1 MNVALKVVISSIL
14 AHDKCKSATRG
25 PPPAVHTSGQG
36 IRRKIQCTVQTRSLA
51 AVVLSLS
58 AFTLAVAVQA
68 PKQGIAPPGVQ
79 SPSAELN
86 DTPVYRKGNLH
97 THSLWSDGD
106 DFPEMIAD
114 WYKQH
119 GYQFLALTDHNII
132 AEGEK
137 WADAEANATRKQA
150 IEKYV
155 HRFGRRWAE
164 FRTASVKGKVQRQ
177 VRLKPLREFR
187 SLLEEPGKFL
197 LIPAEEITHS
207 FAKRPI
213 HMNGINLRD
222 TVKPIDGQDALETIT
237 VNLRQVADQSKKTGR
252 IMLAFLNHPNFG
264 WGVRAEEM
272 LLAPDLKYFEVFNGH
287 PGVRNYGDATHA
299 STERIWDIT
308 LALRLGKHGLPIV
321 YGLATDDAH
330 RYHEYG
336 LGKVNPGRG
345 WVMVKS
351 PHLTAEGVVK
361 GIAAGDFYAST
372 GVLFDEITRDGDT
385 LKLAIRTEPGV
396 AYKTQFV
403 ATMRGT
409 SLDARPLLDKDGK
422 ELPVT
427 MDYSPEIGKVVAEST
442 GAKASYTL
450 TGKEMY
456 VRAKVTSNKPHPNPY
471 SKGDVKVAWTQP
483 VVP

>member
-1 MNVALKVVISSIL
+1 MSSASRSLSAVVF
-14 AHDKCKSATRG
+14 
-25 PPPAVHTSGQG
+25 
-36 IRRKIQCTVQTRSLA
+36 SLA
-51 AVVLSLS
+51 AF
-58 AFTLAVAVQA
+58 ALAVAMQSPEA
-68 PKQGIAPPGVQ
+68 ATPAPPMVVETATRQ
-79 SPSAELN
+79 ATPSTHL
-86 DTPVYRKGNLH
+86 KGNLH

-137 WADAEANATRKQA
+137 WADAEATPVRKDA
-150 IEKYV
+150 VAKYV
-155 HRFGRRWAE
+155 ARFGNKWTE
-164 FRTASVKGKVQRQ
+164 FRAATVKGKEQNQ
-177 VRLKPLREFR
+177 VRLKPLAEFR
-187 SLLEEPGKFL
+187 SLLEDSGKFL

-207 FAKRPI
+207 YAKRPI

-222 TVKPIDGQDALETIT
+222 TIKPLDGRDALETIT
-237 VNLRQVADQSKKTGR
+237 VNLRQVADQRKRSGR
-252 IMLAFLNHPNFG
+252 AMIAFLNHPNFG

-287 PGVRNYGDATHA
+287 PSVRNYGDATHA
-299 STERIWDIT
+299 ACERVWDIT

-321 YGLATDDAH
+321 YGMATDDAH

-351 PHLTAEGVVK
+351 PHLTAEGVVN
-361 GIAAGDFYAST
+361 GIEAGDFYATT
-372 GVLFDEITRDGDT
+372 GVVLNEIAREGDT
-385 LKLAIRTEPGV
+385 LRISIRAQPGV
-396 AYKTQFV
+396 KYTTQFI
-403 ATMRGT
+403 ATIKGT
-409 SLDARPLLDKDGK
+409 SLDAKPKLDKNGK

-442 GAKASYTL
+442 DLKPSYKL
-450 TGKEMY
+450 TGKELY
-456 VRAKVTSNKPHPNPY
+456 VRAKVTSTKLHPNPY
-471 SKGDVKVAWTQP
+471 AKGDVEVAWTQP

>member
-1 MNVALKVVISSIL
+1 MSPGS
-14 AHDKCKSATRG
+14 
-25 PPPAVHTSGQG
+25 
-36 IRRKIQCTVQTRSLA
+36 RSLA
-51 AVVLSLS
+51 AVVLTLS
-58 AFTLAVAVQA
+58 VFALAVAVQNPATEA
-68 PKQGIAPPGVQ
+68 PVNPQLAPDPA
-79 SPSAELN
+79 PLPAA
-86 DTPVYRKGNLH
+86 TPAYLKGNLH

-114 WYKQH
+114 WYKTH

-137 WADAEANATRKQA
+137 WADAEATATRKKA
-150 IEKYV
+150 VAKYV
-155 HRFGRRWAE
+155 ERFGPRWAE
-164 FRTASVKGKVQRQ
+164 FRYAKEKRQ
-177 VRLKPLREFR
+177 VRLKPLAEFR

-222 TVKPIDGQDALETIT
+222 TVKPIDGKDALETIT
-237 VNLRQVADQSKKTGR
+237 VNLRQVADQGKKSGR
-252 IMLAFLNHPNFG
+252 VMLAFLNHPNFG

-299 STERIWDIT
+299 STERVWDIT

-330 RYHEYG
+330 GYHEYG
-336 LGKVNPGRG
+336 VGKVNPGRG

-351 PHLTAEGVVK
+351 RHLTAEGVVK
-361 GIAAGDFYAST
+361 GIDAGDFYAST
-372 GVLFDEITRDGDT
+372 GVLLNEVVREGDT
-385 LKLAIRTEPGV
+385 LSLAIRAEPGV
-396 AYKTQFV
+396 TYKTQFI
-403 ATMRGT
+403 ATLKGT
-409 SLDARPLLDKDGK
+409 SLDAKPLLDKDGK

-427 MDYSPEIGKVVAEST
+427 MDYSPEIGKVVAESHDLRPNY
-442 GAKASYTL
+442 KL
-450 TGKEMY
+450 TGKELY

-471 SKGDVKVAWTQP
+471 AKGDVEVAWTQP
-483 VVP
+483 VVPLP